1 MAEERKVTI
10 YIDGKQAGKS
20 LSDLQK
26 YSEDLSKSLKD
37 DGLSVE
43 EFIRKAK
50 ELDTVTQKVDK
61 LGKQYAQLTK
71 DGQGLNDLREY
82 MDLLNKELANFT
94 QGTPKYAEVTA
105 KLKEAAVQYE
115 KLNSIINGTPK
126 GEATIKDIRE
136 EVKRLTREIES
147 GLIPGTAQYEQ
158 ALERLAQMKSVLE
171 DHANRVKEIE
181 AAYKSTAQDGSINA
195 IKEKIKSLE
204 KEVNDLTVGT
214 EEYKKKVKELKDLN
228 NEINQHERRVNS
240 LGGSWEFIKNQ
251 IKAFSVVAI
260 ASLGAQ
266 EIISGVNNLIQR
278 NGELSDSMAD
288 VQKTTGLT
296 AEEVKDLYKEFK
308 KIDTRTANKELLN
321 LAYAAGKLGKTGK
334 EDILGFVR
342 AADKLFVALG
352 DSLQGDAEQIAI
364 QIGKVAD
371 LFKLT
376 DKFGTEQSLLKIGS
390 AINTVGQAGSANEG
404 YLVDF
409 VTRLGGIGSV
419 AGFSVDQLIGV
430 GSVLDELGVTSEVST
445 TALGQLF
452 ANLGKNVEDFAKLAK
467 LSVTE
472 YKALLN
478 EDVNSAFIKV
488 LEGAKSTIGGPEGL
502 VEVLKKLGID
512 GQRSGIVVTA
522 LTENIDLLNQ
532 RQKEANASFNDG
544 TSILNEFAIKNETL
558 GAKLDRI
565 RKTLA
570 GMFVNSG
577 IVKFFE
583 LFVNGIDKIISKK
596 FPTELENQVVAIKS
610 EQIELN
616 TLVTRITSLNEGNKE
631 RSKLIGELN
640 KKYPQF
646 LGNLNAENITNAQLR
661 DRLTE
666 VNNLYVQKIL
676 LTRKENEIKAI
687 SNKIATAIDKE
698 TKAQLELNEATAR
711 ANLYLQE
718 KYGINQKQLANLV
731 NTKKQLESISN
742 LDGLEE
748 FYKSSGVQGTE
759 EGVLLKTINKIQFE
773 YNKLLDTRKEVQ
785 KEGILDL
792 KNLNDQIELIR
803 KVSPELESFF
813 KVKVT
818 PPTPDGS
825 GKGTATTT
833 TTNTTKSKE
842 ETEAEKAFKEK
853 MKNLEDYNKRLQELQ
868 NEIFEQ
874 SLIEQDKELNAVR
887 LKYIELRKEA
897 EENHQDTKILRELE
911 AKEVQEIN
919 NKYRD
924 EEINKVEDFRDIIFK
939 IGKSANE
946 LEQIE
951 NARYYE
957 GLLLQL
963 DEYIKLGI
971 IKASEAAQIKAKIL
985 QDQQN
990 SLNPKSTANNEDL
1003 LAVDAFKESI
1013 YQQGLSEED
1022 QALNQLD
1029 AEYEAQ
1035 LSLLDEFN
1043 RKKLLSEQEYS
1054 DLDKSIKE
1062 NHLINTKLLSKQYR
1076 DKDLEEEKRVNS
1088 LKVQAA
1094 ISLTSAITDVF
1105 KLVSNESA
1113 RSVRFEKAIAL
1124 VQIGINSA
1132 IALSK
1137 SISAV
1142 VASAAAKGPGFI
1154 PALIAES
1161 AVAISTIVG
1170 LFSSVKNTLN
1180 SGGDV
1185 PAYFGGGLHTSG
1197 ATPEGFVN
1205 QPTFFS
1211 NSSTGKPFI
1220 AGEGYKKEYII
1231 SNSMLQVPQFAHWAG
1246 VMEAYRQ
1253 NRTFENGG
1261 STQATASNVV
1271 VQADPEMKALLMANL
1286 SATNALNDQIQSG
1299 IGVNYDLLIES
1310 QERINKING

>member
-26 YSEDLSKSLKD
+26 YSEELSKSLQE

-43 EFIRKAK
+43 EFIKKAK
-50 ELDTVTQKVDK
+50 ELDSVTQKVDK

-105 KLKEAAVQYE
+105 KIKEAATQYE

-136 EVKRLTREIES
+136 EVKRLTHEIES

-158 ALERLAQMKSVLE
+158 ALERLGQMKSVLE

-181 AAYKSTAQDGSINA
+181 AAYKNTAQDGSINT

-214 EEYKKKVKELKDLN
+214 KQYEQKVKELRNLN
-228 NEINQHERRVNS
+228 NNLDAHQAKVKG
-240 LGGSWEFIKNQ
+240 LGGSWDFVKNQ
-251 IKAFSVVAI
+251 LKSFAVIGV
-260 ASLGAQ
+260 ASLGAS
-266 EIISGVNNLIQR
+266 ELVSGVNNLIKR

-352 DSLQGDAEQIAI
+352 DSLQGDAEQIAV

-452 ANLGKNVEDFAKLAK
+452 ANLGKNVDEFAKLAK

-478 EDVNSAFIKV
+478 EDVNAAFIKV
-488 LEGAKSTIGGPEGL
+488 LEGAKSSIGGPEGL
-502 VEVLKKLGID
+502 VEVLKKLGVD

-532 RQKEANASFNDG
+532 RQQQANASFADG

-583 LFVNGIDKIISKK
+583 LFVNGIDKIISRK
-596 FPTELENQVVAIKS
+596 FPTEIENQVVSIKS
-610 EQIELN
+610 EQLELN

-640 KKYPQF
+640 QKYPNF
-646 LGNLNAENITNAQLR
+646 LGNLKAETVSNSQLR

-666 VNNLYVQKIL
+666 VNNLYIQKIL
-676 LTRKENEIKAI
+676 LTRKENEIKEI
-687 SNKIATAIDKE
+687 SKKVADAIDKE
-698 TKAQLELNEATAR
+698 TKAQLELNEATAK
-711 ANLYLQE
+711 ANILLQQ
-718 KYGINQKQLANLV
+718 KYGLTQKQLTN
-731 NTKKQLESISN
+731 I
-742 LDGLEE
+742 
-748 FYKSSGVQGTE
+748 KS
-759 EGVLLKTINKIQFE
+759 TINELDKYDEANFQSIKSDKFTFNEEAKLLSQINGSAAE
-773 YNKLLDTRKEVQ
+773 YNKLLAARKEAQ

-792 KNLNDQIELIR
+792 KSLNDQIELIR
-803 KVSPELESFF
+803 KSSPELAEFF
-813 KVKVT
+813 KPKVIV
-818 PPTPDGS
+818 PTPDGS
-825 GKGTATTT
+825 GTSTNSSTTT
-833 TTNTTKSKE
+833 TTSKSKG

-853 MKNLEDYNKRLQELQ
+853 MKNLDEYNKRLQELQ
-868 NEIFEQ
+868 NELFEQ
-874 SLIEQDKELNAVR
+874 SLIDQDKELNAVR
-887 LKYIELRKEA
+887 LKYIDLRKEA
-897 EENHQDTKILRELE
+897 EENHQSTKVLRELE

-919 NKYRD
+919 DRYRD
-924 EEINKVEDFRDIIFK
+924 EEINKVEDFRDVIFK

-951 NARYYE
+951 SARYYE

-963 DEYIKLGI
+963 DEYIRLGI
-971 IKASEAAQIKAKIL
+971 IKASEAALIKAKIL

-990 SLNPKSTANNEDL
+990 SLNPKSTTNNEDL

-1043 RKKLLSEQEYS
+1043 RKKLLSEQEYIN
-1054 DLDKSIKE
+1054 LDRTIKE
-1062 NHLINTKLLSKQYR
+1062 NHLLNSKLLSKQYR
-1076 DKDLEEEKRVNS
+1076 DKELEEEKKVNG
-1088 LKVQAA
+1088 LRVQAA
-1094 ISLTSAITDVF
+1094 LSLTSAISDVF

-1124 VQIGINSA
+1124 AQIGISSA
-1132 IALSK
+1132 IAISK
-1137 SISAV
+1137 SIAAV
-1142 VASAAAKGPGFI
+1142 VASAAAKSGPAFL
-1154 PALIAES
+1154 PVLIAES

-1170 LFSSVKNTLN
+1170 MFASVKNTLN
-1180 SGGDV
+1180 SGGNV

-1211 NSSTGKPFI
+1211 NSSTGQPFI

-1286 SATNALNDQIQSG
+1286 AATNALNDQIQSG
-1299 IGVNYDLLIES
+1299 IGVNYDLLIDS
-1310 QERINKING
+1310 QERINKISG

>member
-105 KLKEAAVQYE
+105 KIKEAAIQYE

-181 AAYKSTAQDGSINA
+181 AAYKSTAQDGSINS

-214 EEYKKKVKELKDLN
+214 KQYEQKVKELRNLN
-228 NEINQHERRVNS
+228 NDLDAHQAKVKG
-240 LGGSWEFIKNQ
+240 LGGSWDFVKSQLKSFAVIG
-251 IKAFSVVAI
+251 I
-260 ASLGAQ
+260 ASLGAS
-266 EIISGVNNLIQR
+266 ELLSGVNNLIKR

-352 DSLQGDAEQIAI
+352 DSLQGDAEQIAV

-452 ANLGKNVEDFAKLAK
+452 ANLGKNVEEFSKLAK
-467 LSVTE
+467 LSVEE

-478 EDVNSAFIKV
+478 EDVNAAFIKV
-488 LEGAKSTIGGPEGL
+488 LEGAKSSLGGPEGL
-502 VEVLKKLGID
+502 VEVLKKLGVD

-532 RQKEANASFNDG
+532 RQQQANASFTDG

-558 GAKLDRI
+558 GAKLARI
-565 RKTLA
+565 GKTINGL
-570 GMFVNSG
+570 FISSG

-583 LFVNGIDKIISKK
+583 LFVNGIDKIISQK
-596 FPTELENQVVAIKS
+596 FPTELENQVTAIKS

-616 TLVTRITSLNEGNKE
+616 SLVIRITSLNEGNAL
-631 RSKLIGELN
+631 RTKLIGELN
-640 KKYPQF
+640 KKYPNF
-646 LGNLNAENITNAQLR
+646 LANLNSENITNAQLR
-661 DRLTE
+661 DRLSE
-666 VNNLYVQKIL
+666 VNNLYIQKIL
-676 LTRKENEIKAI
+676 LTRKDNEIKAI
-687 SNKIATAIDKE
+687 SGKIASAIEKE
-698 TKAQLELNEATAR
+698 TTAQRELNEATAK
-711 ANLYLQE
+711 ANILLQE
-718 KYGINQKQLANLV
+718 KYGLSQKQLS
-731 NTKKQLESISN
+731 TI
-742 LDGLEE
+742 G
-748 FYKSSGVQGTE
+748 
-759 EGVLLKTINKIQFE
+759 KTIKELDKYDQADFQSIKSDKFTFNEEASLLSKVNGGLYE
-773 YNKLLDTRKEVQ
+773 YNKLMEQRKLAQ
-785 KEGILDL
+785 NEGVLAL
-792 KNLNDQIELIR
+792 KNINDEMELIR
-803 KVSPELESFF
+803 KNFPELQTFF
-813 KVKVT
+813 NKPITT
-818 PPTPDGS
+818 P
-825 GKGTATTT
+825 TAEIGN
-833 TTNTTKSKE
+833 NTTSTTANKYKE
-842 ETEAEKAFKEK
+842 ETAAEKAFKEK

-868 NEIFEQ
+868 NELFEQ

-887 LKYIELRKEA
+887 LKYIDLRNEA

-971 IKASEAAQIKAKIL
+971 IKADEAAQIKAKIL

-1035 LSLLDEFN
+1035 LLLLEEFN
-1043 RKKLLSEQEYS
+1043 KKKLLTEQEYS

-1076 DKDLEEEKRVNS
+1076 DKYLEEEKRVNS

-1180 SGGDV
+1180 SGGNV

-1271 VQADPEMKALLMANL
+1271 VQADPDMKALLMANL

>member
-105 KLKEAAVQYE
+105 KIKEAAIQYE

-181 AAYKSTAQDGSINA
+181 AAYKSTAQDGSINS

-214 EEYKKKVKELKDLN
+214 KQYEQKVKELRNLN
-228 NEINQHERRVNS
+228 NDLDAHQAKVKG
-240 LGGSWEFIKNQ
+240 LGGSWDFVKSQLKSFAVIG
-251 IKAFSVVAI
+251 I
-260 ASLGAQ
+260 ASLGAS
-266 EIISGVNNLIQR
+266 ELLSGVNNLIKR

-352 DSLQGDAEQIAI
+352 DSLQGDAEQIAV

-452 ANLGKNVEDFAKLAK
+452 ANLGKNVEEFSKLAK
-467 LSVTE
+467 LSVEE

-478 EDVNSAFIKV
+478 EDVNAAFIKV
-488 LEGAKSTIGGPEGL
+488 LEGAKSSLGGPEGL
-502 VEVLKKLGID
+502 VEVLKKLGVD

-532 RQKEANASFNDG
+532 RQQQANASFTDG

-558 GAKLDRI
+558 GAKLARI
-565 RKTLA
+565 GKTINGL
-570 GMFVNSG
+570 FISSG

-583 LFVNGIDKIISKK
+583 YFVDGIDKIISKK
-596 FPTELENQVVAIKS
+596 VPTELENQVSAIKS

-616 TLVTRITSLNEGNKE
+616 SLVIRITSLNEGNAL
-631 RSKLIGELN
+631 RTKLIGELN
-640 KKYPQF
+640 KKYPNF
-646 LGNLNAENITNAQLR
+646 LANLNSENITNAQLR
-661 DRLTE
+661 DRLSE
-666 VNNLYVQKIL
+666 VNNLYIQKIL
-676 LTRKENEIKAI
+676 LTRKDNEIKAI
-687 SNKIATAIDKE
+687 SGKIADAIEKE
-698 TKAQLELNEATAR
+698 TTAQRELNEATAK
-711 ANLYLQE
+711 ANILLQE
-718 KYGINQKQLANLV
+718 KYGLSQKQLS
-731 NTKKQLESISN
+731 TI
-742 LDGLEE
+742 G
-748 FYKSSGVQGTE
+748 
-759 EGVLLKTINKIQFE
+759 KTIKELDKYDQADFQSIKSDKFTFNEEASLLSKVNGGLYE
-773 YNKLLDTRKEVQ
+773 YNKLMEQRKLAQ
-785 KEGILDL
+785 NEGVLAL
-792 KNLNDQIELIR
+792 KNINDEMELIR
-803 KVSPELESFF
+803 KKFPELQTYFN
-813 KVKVT
+813 K
-818 PPTPDGS
+818 PINPTTNDVGGNAS
-825 GKGTATTT
+825 
-833 TTNTTKSKE
+833 TTNTSSSAQSKQE
-842 ETEAEKAFKEK
+842 SEAEKAFKEK

-887 LKYIELRKEA
+887 LKYIDLRKEA

-971 IKASEAAQIKAKIL
+971 IKADEAAQIKAKIL

-990 SLNPKSTANNEDL
+990 NLNPKSTANNEDL

-1035 LSLLDEFN
+1035 LLLLEEFN
-1043 RKKLLSEQEYS
+1043 KKKLLTEQEYS

-1180 SGGDV
+1180 SGGNV

-1197 ATPEGFVN
+1197 AIPEGFVN

-1261 STQATASNVV
+1261 STQATASSVV